1 MVIEMTEQVLIKK
14 IGFAEIWLN
23 DSNTDEFSWRE
34 VSVKILIIAIVSII
48 TGYSIAMTKQSDA
61 FANSLIFGTGLFI
74 TLLLVSILFGV
85 FYITLPAYRVSTNA
99 DINSIYIK
107 KTTEEADQIAIC
119 KAATEIENQIK
130 ARAENLE
137 KLKQIAEKCK

>member
-1 MVIEMTEQVLIKK
+1 MTDQVLIKK
-14 IGFAEIWLN
+14 VGFAEIRLR
-23 DSNTDEFSWRE
+23 DDDIDEFSWKQTLTIT
-34 VSVKILIIAIVSII
+34 SIIAILSIL
-48 TGYSIAMTKQSDA
+48 TGYVIAITKQSDI

-74 TLLLVSILFGV
+74 TLLLVSTLSGV
-85 FYITLPAYRVSTNA
+85 FYITTPGYRVSTNA
-99 DINSIYIK
+99 DVDSIYIK

-137 KLKQIAEKCK
+137 KLKQIAERCK